1 MKIKKIAVVA
11 MASVIGVTS
20 FSFGEGLFQN
30 KKVSYAINMVAN
42 GSPYIVQNQALKPFA
57 TDDGY
62 TYLSVRSLSE
72 LGLVDIDWNGPTKT
86 VTVSAKQTEDPVQV
100 AQLKQRIEQ
109 LTNENILL
117 KKENEEL
124 KAKTSSGKSSDSSNK
139 KNKKSSGNELLKDM
153 SSSDRRSL
161 ERDIS
166 SDLKN
171 VKISTREYSSRFT
184 FDPDVRI
191 SGNRVKLTL
200 TAREKLDAGEW
211 NDIIKGRRMSYLEEE
226 FSDEAKDNVISVVKD
241 LLKNYYDYEIEVS
254 FQASKTDSNKDMK
267 EIATANYRE
276 SSDRYKC
283 YISKY

>member
-20 FSFGEGLFQN
+20 FSFGAGLFQN

-100 AQLKQRIEQ
+100 AQLNQRIAQ

-241 LLKNYYDYEIEVS
+241 LLKNYYDYEIERFWRGGQYV
-254 FQASKTDSNKDMK
+254 FKK
-267 EIATANYRE
+267 I
-276 SSDRYKC
+276 
-283 YISKY
+283 

>member
-20 FSFGEGLFQN
+20 FSFGAGLFQN

-100 AQLKQRIEQ
+100 AQLNQRIAQ

-124 KAKTSSGKSSDSSNK
+124 KSKTSSGKSNGSS
-139 KNKKSSGNELLKDM
+139 KKSSGTELLKDM

-241 LLKNYYDYEIEVS
+241 LLKNYYDYEIDVT
-254 FQASKTDSNKDMK
+254 FQASKTDSSKDMK
-267 EIATANYRE
+267 DIATANYRE

>member
-1 MKIKKIAVVA
+1 MKFEKIAVVA
-11 MASVIGVTS
+11 MAAVIGVTS
-20 FSFGEGLFQN
+20 FSFGAGLFQN
-30 KKVSYAINMVAN
+30 KKVSYAINMIAN
-42 GSPYIVQNQALKPFA
+42 GAPYTVQNQALKPFA

-72 LGLVDIDWNGPTKT
+72 LGLVDISWDGPTKT
-86 VTVSAKQTEDPVQV
+86 VTVRAKQTEDPVAV
-100 AQLKQRIEQ
+100 AQLNQRVVQ
-109 LTNENILL
+109 LTNENIIL
-117 KKENEEL
+117 KRENEAL
-124 KAKTSSGKSSDSSNK
+124 KSKTSSGKSSSSSG
-139 KNKKSSGNELLKDM
+139 KSSGTELLKDI
-153 SSSDRRSL
+153 SSGDRRTL

-171 VKISTREYSSRFT
+171 VKISTREYSNRLT

-200 TAREKLDAGEW
+200 TAREQLDSVEW
-211 NDIIKGRRMSYLEEE
+211 NDVLKGRRSSYLEEE

-241 LLKNYYDYEIEVS
+241 SLKKYYDYEIEVS

-267 EIATANYRE
+267 EIATASYRE

>member
-20 FSFGEGLFQN
+20 FSFGAGLFQN

-100 AQLKQRIEQ
+100 AQLNQRIAQ

-200 TAREKLDAGEW
+200 TAREQLDAGKW
-211 NDIIKGRRMSYLEEE
+211 NDVLKGRNGSYLEEE

>member
-20 FSFGEGLFQN
+20 FSFGAGLFQN

-100 AQLKQRIEQ
+100 AQLNQRI
-109 LTNENILL
+109 
-117 KKENEEL
+117 
-124 KAKTSSGKSSDSSNK
+124 A
-139 KNKKSSGNELLKDM
+139 
-153 SSSDRRSL
+153 RSL

-267 EIATANYRE
+267 EIATASYRE

>member
-20 FSFGEGLFQN
+20 FSFGAGLFQN

-100 AQLKQRIEQ
+100 AQLNQRIAQ

-139 KNKKSSGNELLKDM
+139 KNK
-153 SSSDRRSL
+153 
-161 ERDIS
+161 
-166 SDLKN
+166 
-171 VKISTREYSSRFT
+171 
-184 FDPDVRI
+184 
-191 SGNRVKLTL
+191 
-200 TAREKLDAGEW
+200 
-211 NDIIKGRRMSYLEEE
+211 
-226 FSDEAKDNVISVVKD
+226 
-241 LLKNYYDYEIEVS
+241 
-254 FQASKTDSNKDMK
+254 
-267 EIATANYRE
+267 
-276 SSDRYKC
+276 
-283 YISKY
+283 

>member
-20 FSFGEGLFQN
+20 FSFGAGLFQN

-100 AQLKQRIEQ
+100 AQLNQRIAQ

-124 KAKTSSGKSSDSSNK
+124 KAKISSGKSSDSSNK

-166 SDLKN
+166 RDLKN

>member
-20 FSFGEGLFQN
+20 FSFGAGLFQN

-100 AQLKQRIEQ
+100 AQLNQRIAQ

-171 VKISTREYSSRFT
+171 VKISTREYSNRLT

-211 NDIIKGRRMSYLEEE
+211 NDIIKGRRGSYLEEE